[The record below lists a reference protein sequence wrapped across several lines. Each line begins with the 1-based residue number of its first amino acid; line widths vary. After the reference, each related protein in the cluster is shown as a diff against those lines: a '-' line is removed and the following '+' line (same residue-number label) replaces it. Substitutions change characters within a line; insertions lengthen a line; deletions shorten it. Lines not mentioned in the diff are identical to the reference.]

1 LQRVVSRGMRVQG
14 KSLSRG
20 LESLLNPQHPRGL
33 YRSGVGSIPLA
44 AIRRGSMQP
53 RTQFRQEA
61 LEELAA
67 SIKAKGVIQPI
78 LVRPVPGFPHQ
89 FEVVAGDRR
98 WQAAQLAGHTEIPAI
113 VRELSDPEALALAL
127 VENIQREE
135 LTPTEEARALGRLI
149 DEFSLTHQQVA
160 EAVGRSRVAVTNL
173 MRLLE
178 LPTPVIELIDG
189 QAITMGH
196 ARALLGLDEETARVE
211 MAKLV
216 VERHLSV
223 RETETRVRKAQQPPT
238 RREAEVSVVSEI
250 ARTGSARVQLHQ
262 RPSGAGKLVV
272 DFADDATRDALL
284 RAIAAALGA

>member
-1 LQRVVSRGMRVQG
+1 MSVQG
-14 KSLSRG
+14 KSLNRG
-20 LESLLNPQHPRGL
+20 LDSLLNPQPRGL
-33 YRSGVGSIPLA
+33 YRSGVGSMPIA

-53 RTQFRQEA
+53 RTQFRPEA

-67 SIKAKGVIQPI
+67 SIKAKGIIQPI

-98 WQAAQLAGHTEIPAI
+98 WQAAQMAGLTEIPAI
-113 VRELSDPEALALAL
+113 VRELSDQEALALAL

-149 DEFSLTHQQVA
+149 HEFSLTHQQVA

-178 LPTPVIELIDG
+178 LPQPVIELVDG
-189 QAITMGH
+189 QSISMGH
-196 ARALLGLDEETARVE
+196 ARALLGLGNESARVE
-211 MAKLV
+211 MAQLV
-216 VERHLSV
+216 VERQLSV
-223 RETETRVRKAQQPPT
+223 RETEMRVRRAQRPA
-238 RREAEVSVVSEI
+238 REAAVSVVSEVV
-250 ARTGSARVQLHQ
+250 RTANARVQIQQ
-262 RPSGAGKLVV
+262 RPGGAGRLVI

-284 RAIAAALGA
+284 RAVAAALGA

>member
-1 LQRVVSRGMRVQG
+1 MSVQG
-14 KSLSRG
+14 KGLSRG
-20 LESLLNPQHPRGL
+20 LESLLNPQQPRGL

-178 LPTPVIELIDG
+178 LPKPVIELIDG
-189 QAITMGH
+189 QSISMGH
-196 ARALLGLDEETARVE
+196 ARALLGLGDETARVE
-211 MAKLV
+211 MAKIV

-250 ARTGSARVQLHQ
+250 ARTASARVQLHQ
-262 RPSGAGKLVV
+262 RPSGVGKLVV
-272 DFADDATRDALL
+272 DFADAATRDALL

>member
-135 LTPTEEARALGRLI
+135 LTPTEEARALARLI

-196 ARALLGLDEETARVE
+196 ARALLGLGEETARVE

-223 RETETRVRKAQQPPT
+223 RETETRVRKAQRPPA
-238 RREAEVSVVSEI
+238 RREMEVSVVSEI
-250 ARTGSARVQLHQ
+250 ARTDNARVQLHQ

-272 DFADDATRDALL
+272 EFTDDATRDALL
-284 RAIAAALGA
+284 RAVAAALGA

>member
-1 LQRVVSRGMRVQG
+1 M
-14 KSLSRG
+14 SRG
-20 LESLLNPQHPRGL
+20 LDSLLNPQGSRGL
-33 YRSGVGSIPLA
+33 YRSGVGSIPVA

-53 RTQFRQEA
+53 RTHFRQEA

-67 SIKAKGVIQPI
+67 SIRTKGVIQPI

-98 WQAAQLAGHTEIPAI
+98 WQAAQLAGLTEIPAI

-135 LTPTEEARALGRLI
+135 LTPTEEARALSRLI

-178 LPTPVIELIDG
+178 LPKPVIELIDG
-189 QAITMGH
+189 QSISMGH
-196 ARALLGLDEETARVE
+196 ARALLGLEHDSARVE
-211 MAKLV
+211 MAKVV

-223 RETETRVRKAQQPPT
+223 RETETRVRRAQRPAT
-238 RREAEVSVVSEI
+238 ERTAEVSVVSEI
-250 ARTGSARVQLHQ
+250 AHTENARVQLHQ

-272 DFADDATRDALL
+272 EFTDDATRDALL
-284 RAIAAALGA
+284 RAVAAALGS

>member
-1 LQRVVSRGMRVQG
+1 MSVQG

-20 LESLLNPQHPRGL
+20 LDSLLNPQGPRGL
-33 YRSGVGSIPLA
+33 YRSGVGSIPVA

-53 RTQFRQEA
+53 RTHFRQEA

-67 SIKAKGVIQPI
+67 SIRAKGVIQPI

-98 WQAAQLAGHTEIPAI
+98 WQAAQLAGLTEIPAI
-113 VRELSDPEALALAL
+113 VRELSDQEALALAL

-189 QAITMGH
+189 QSISMGH
-196 ARALLGLDEETARVE
+196 ARALLGLDDESARIE

-223 RETETRVRKAQQPPT
+223 RETEMRVRRGAAT
-238 RREAEVSVVSEI
+238 SHAARGGACRWSVKCAHTEN
-250 ARTGSARVQLHQ
+250 ARVQLHQ

-272 DFADDATRDALL
+272 EFADGATRDALL
-284 RAIAAALGA
+284 RAVAAALGS

>member
-1 LQRVVSRGMRVQG
+1 MSVQG

-20 LESLLNPQHPRGL
+20 LESLLNPQQPRGL
-33 YRSGVGSIPLA
+33 YRSGVGSIPVA

-67 SIKAKGVIQPI
+67 SIKAKGLIQPI

-98 WQAAQLAGHTEIPAI
+98 WQAAQLAGLTEIPAI

-135 LTPTEEARALGRLI
+135 LTPAEEARALGRLI

-173 MRLLE
+173 VRLLE
-178 LPTPVIELIDG
+178 LPKPVIELIDG
-189 QAITMGH
+189 RSISMGH
-196 ARALLGLDEETARVE
+196 ARALLGLGEETARVE

-223 RETETRVRKAQQPPT
+223 RETETRVRKAQRPPSQ
-238 RREAEVSVVSEI
+238 RAAEVSVVSEI
-250 ARTGSARVQLHQ
+250 GRTGNARVQLHQ
-262 RPSGAGKLVV
+262 RPGGAGKLVV
-272 DFADDATRDALL
+272 EFADDATRDALV
-284 RAIAAALGA
+284 RAVALALGT

>member
-1 LQRVVSRGMRVQG
+1 LQRVVSRGMSVQG

-20 LESLLNPQHPRGL
+20 LESLLNPQQPRGL

-113 VRELSDPEALALAL
+113 VRELTDPEALALAL

-173 MRLLE
+173 IRLLE
-178 LPTPVIELIDG
+178 LPKPVIELIDG
-189 QAITMGH
+189 QSITMGH
-196 ARALLGLDEETARVE
+196 ARALLGLGEESARVE

-250 ARTGSARVQLHQ
+250 ARTGHARVQLHQ

-284 RAIAAALGA
+284 RAVAAALGA